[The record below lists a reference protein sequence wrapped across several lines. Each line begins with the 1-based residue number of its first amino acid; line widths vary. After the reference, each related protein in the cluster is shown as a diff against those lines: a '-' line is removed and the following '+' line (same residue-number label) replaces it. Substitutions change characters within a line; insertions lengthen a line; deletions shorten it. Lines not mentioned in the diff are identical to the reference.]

1 MRSDERLTARAPGLS
16 RWLGLSDSMVSYAH
30 RSVTVR
36 ESADAPARTIPA
48 DQIADMTAGDGL
60 FSNRVVVRTKAGT
73 AVTVDGL
80 GKRETAELI
89 DAVLGDIEEA
99 DLAPRIA
106 SAADVVRETLRS
118 DAYIRHSFWK
128 DVTASAPEISSRC
141 TERVRRRLDGEPKA
155 DLRLIDDLTDPGL
168 SEALREKANRRFV
181 ERQSA
186 LVAQATRDV
195 SPHGMTVEQAR
206 VIATD
211 EDATLVL
218 AGAGT
223 GKTAVIVGKIAHLV
237 RNRGVKPE
245 AILALAFNRKAAEEI
260 QERLPDDL
268 AGVDVATF
276 HSFGSRVISESG
288 TAPRV
293 SKLAEDDAA
302 CLRAIDGIVDEIMA
316 DPGLSGT
323 LLTFLSEA
331 QTRYVAP
338 FDCETRE
345 EYDRYVED
353 CELRTLK
360 GELVKSFEELTIANF
375 LSRNG
380 VPYRYEEPYR
390 FGTATSEHRQYTPD
404 FFLPDADIYI
414 EHFALDE
421 EGRAPPG
428 WTGYAEDAK
437 WKREL
442 HASRGTR
449 LVETYSWQRRN
460 NTLLPALEEKLR
472 AEGVNFERVPV
483 EELVSR
489 LSEEK
494 FTWLSRLLR
503 TFLNHVKSSDL
514 NEDEIRRRV
523 RCDDDRER
531 ADPFLE
537 IFERTRRRYERLLA
551 DERAVDFHDLI
562 NDAARIIREGAWRH
576 DYEHV
581 LVDEF
586 QDISDGRMALARSLD
601 RPGLAYFLVGDDWQ
615 SIYRFA
621 GSRVELVHDCD
632 RHLGHT
638 RRENLTLTFRSGDG
652 IIGPSTA
659 FVQRNPEQTRRKLAS
674 HEQDHDRG
682 VTIVANDEPVK
693 GVNTAIRRI
702 WEAEGDAAQS
712 VLVLGRFQS
721 SRKAM
726 SPRATEGPY
735 DVRFS
740 TVHSAK
746 GREADYVIVLDM
758 IDSKYGFPCQVTDDP
773 LLEIVAPPLGE
784 RSYPHAEERRLF
796 YVALTRARKGVYLV
810 TDPTNPSPFV
820 RELAELSPEIARIG
834 EWCSLCPSCRRG
846 ALVRSQSGENLR
858 CTDYPRCSHLSPR
871 CPRCRAGYVSIELG
885 GTSAKCS
892 NPGCGSPPR
901 VCPRCRSGVLVLR
914 RGTSRFWGCS
924 RYSHEDSCRFKAPYT
939 DVPPCDAG
947 ADGSK

>member
-1 MRSDERLTARAPGLS
+1 MRSEERLTARAPGLS
-16 RWLGLSDSMVSYAH
+16 RWLGLSNSTVSYAH
-30 RSVTVR
+30 GSITVR

-60 FSNRVVVRTKAGT
+60 ISSRLVVRTKEGE

-99 DLAPRIA
+99 ELAPRIA
-106 SAADVVRETLRS
+106 SMADVVQETLRS
-118 DAYIRHSFWK
+118 DAYIRHSLWR
-128 DVTASAPEISSRC
+128 DVTASSPEISARC
-141 TERVRRRLDGEPKA
+141 AERVRRHLDGETKA
-155 DLRLIDDLTDPGL
+155 DLRLIDDLADPSL

-186 LVAQATRDV
+186 LVARATRDV
-195 SPHGMTVEQAR
+195 SPHGMTGEQAR
-206 VIATD
+206 IIATD

-223 GKTAVIVGKIAHLV
+223 GKTTVIVGKIAHLV

-245 AILALAFNRKAAEEI
+245 AILALAYNREAAEEI
-260 QERLPDDL
+260 RARLPDDL

-293 SKLAEDDAA
+293 SKLAVDDVE
-302 CLRAIDGIVDEIMA
+302 CRRAIDRIVDEIKA

-323 LLTFLSEA
+323 LLTFLSGA
-331 QTRYVAP
+331 QTRYMAP

-353 CELRTLK
+353 CELRTLN

-380 VPYRYEEPYR
+380 VEYRYEEPYR

-421 EGRAPPG
+421 EGQAPPG

-442 HASRGTR
+442 HALRGTR

-460 NTLLPALEEKLR
+460 DTLLPALEEKLR
-472 AEGVNFERVPV
+472 AEGMEFDPVPV
-483 EELVSR
+483 DDLVGR
-489 LSEEK
+489 LSQER
-494 FTWLSRLLR
+494 FSWLGLLLGA
-503 TFLNHVKSSDL
+503 FLNHVKSADL
-514 NEDEIRRRV
+514 SEDEVRRRV
-523 RCDDDRER
+523 RRDDDRER
-531 ADPFLE
+531 ANPFLE
-537 IFERTRRRYERLLA
+537 IFERTRCRYERLLA

-562 NDAARIIREGAWRH
+562 NDAARIIRGGAWRH
-576 DYEHV
+576 EYEHV

-586 QDISDGRMALARSLD
+586 QDISEGRMALTGSLK

-621 GSRVELVHDCD
+621 GSHVELVHDCD

-638 RRENLTLTFRSGDG
+638 RRENLTRTFRFGDG

-659 FVQRNPEQTRRKLAS
+659 FVQRNPEQTRRKMEGD
-674 HEQDHDRG
+674 EQDRDGG
-682 VTIVANDEPVK
+682 VTIVADDEPRK
-693 GVNTAIRRI
+693 GVKTAIWRI
-702 WEAEGDAAQS
+702 WEAEGESAQS

-726 SPRATEGPY
+726 IPRATEGPY

-820 RELAELSPEIARIG
+820 REIAEVSPEIERIG
-834 EWCSLCPSCRRG
+834 ELCSSCPSCRRG

-858 CTDYPRCSHLSPR
+858 CTYYPRCSHLSPR
-871 CPRCRAGYVSIELG
+871 CPGCREGYVSIDLG
-885 GTSAKCS
+885 GASARCS

-901 VCPRCRSGVLVLR
+901 ICPQCRSGVLVLR
-914 RGTSRFWGCS
+914 KGTSRFWGCS
-924 RYSHEDSCRFKAPYT
+924 RYSHEDSCRFTAPYT
-939 DVPPCDAG
+939 DLPPSDAG
-947 ADGSK
+947 AAGSK